1 MDELS
6 PIVIDLNKLKEN
18 ELDESFLAMFG
29 WGVKRLLK
37 AIFGDISIP
46 VNLKGNP
53 SDVKSF
59 LSTLGAEKSYISDF
73 KRYGLDNPRTYR
85 SKSNLTSAV
94 GKFERSTGIKW
105 PFK

>member
-6 PIVIDLNKLKEN
+6 PIVIDLNKLKGDD
-18 ELDESFLAMFG
+18 LDESFLAMFG

-37 AIFGDISIP
+37 AVFGDVSIP
-46 VNLKGNP
+46 VHLKGSK

-59 LSTLGAEKSYISDF
+59 LSTLGAEKSYINDF
-73 KRYGLDNPRTYR
+73 KRYGLDDPRTYR
-85 SKSNLTSAV
+85 SKSSLSSAV
-94 GKFERSTGIKW
+94 GKFERGTGIKW

>member
-6 PIVIDLNKLKEN
+6 PIVIDLNKLKED
-18 ELDESFLAMFG
+18 EIDESFLRMFG

-59 LSTLGAEKSYISDF
+59 LSTLGAEKSYINDF
-73 KRYGLDNPRTYR
+73 KRFGLDDPRTYR
-85 SKSNLTSAV
+85 SKSSLNGAV
-94 GKFERSTGIKW
+94 GKFERGTGIKW